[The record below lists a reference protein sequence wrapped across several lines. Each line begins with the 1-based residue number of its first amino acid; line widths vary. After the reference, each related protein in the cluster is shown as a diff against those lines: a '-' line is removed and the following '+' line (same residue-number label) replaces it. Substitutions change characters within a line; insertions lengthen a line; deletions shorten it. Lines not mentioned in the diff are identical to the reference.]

1 MRHGGYVSPVHTSI
15 TDTFNGLPLHP
26 LVVHAT
32 VVLTPL
38 AALVALAL
46 VRPSWR
52 ERLRWP
58 AVGAVAVAWGL
69 VWLSRASGANLQ
81 TVNADYFAANRA
93 ARESLALHIGF
104 ANRLNAVLFTLLVVL
119 VVFAWL
125 LPKLARPAGTVG
137 AVVIAVL
144 AMMVIGLV
152 AQTGE
157 QGARTLWNPDGK
169 RSYSTDQ

>member
-1 MRHGGYVSPVHTSI
+1 VDTSI

-26 LVVHAT
+26 LVVHAA
-32 VVLTPL
+32 VIITPL

-58 AVGAVAVAWGL
+58 AAGAVAVSWGL
-69 VWLSRASGANLQ
+69 VWLSRASGTDLK
-81 TVNADYFAANRA
+81 TVNAEFFASNRA
-93 ARESLALHIGF
+93 ARESMELHIDF
-104 ANRLNAVLFTLLVVL
+104 ADRLNYVLFTLLVVL
-119 VVFAWL
+119 IVFAWL

-144 AMMVIGLV
+144 ALMVIGLV

-169 RSYSTDQ
+169 RSYSVGQ